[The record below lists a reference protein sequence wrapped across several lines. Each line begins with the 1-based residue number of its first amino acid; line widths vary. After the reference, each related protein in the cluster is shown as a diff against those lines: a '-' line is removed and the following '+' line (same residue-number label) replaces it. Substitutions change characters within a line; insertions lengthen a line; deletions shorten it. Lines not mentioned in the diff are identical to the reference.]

1 MEVIDRLFFIIFI
14 KIIFLKLYNESIR
27 VIFVFEWENSISG
40 YYYLFSFI
48 IFLGVL
54 IIFL

>member
-14 KIIFLKLYNESIR
+14 KIIFLKLYNESIC